1 MNGHVSR
8 RTVDHTTKKDKK
20 NHGLGIGNI
29 RQCVDR
35 CHGLLE
41 IDDGSRLP
49 QDQRIFCIDI
59 LLPNRI

>member
-1 MNGHVSR
+1 MQTTGSEAGR
-8 RTVDHTTKKDKK
+8 RTFAREVLV
-20 NHGLGIGNI
+20 LGIGNI